1 MQSKALTWT
10 GRVLSA
16 LPVLLLLMSGSMA
29 ITQAP
34 EVVDGLTKYHYPAS
48 VVLPIGVCEV
58 VIAVLYAIPM
68 SSVLGALLM
77 TAYLGGAVATHVAAS
92 ESPVAAIVVAVI
104 AWTGLGL
111 RDPRLRALLP
121 VTRG

>member
-16 LPVLLLLMSGSMA
+16 LPVLMLLMSGGMA
-29 ITQAP
+29 ISQSPQVT
-34 EVVDGLTKYHYPAS
+34 EGLVKYHYPAS
-48 VVLPIGVCEV
+48 SVLFIGSCEV
-58 VIAVLYAIPM
+58 VFAILYAIPQTA
-68 SSVLGALLM
+68 VLGAILM

-92 ESPVAAIVVAVI
+92 ESPAAAIIVAII

-111 RDPRLRALLP
+111 RDARLRQLLP
-121 VTRG
+121 VTRD